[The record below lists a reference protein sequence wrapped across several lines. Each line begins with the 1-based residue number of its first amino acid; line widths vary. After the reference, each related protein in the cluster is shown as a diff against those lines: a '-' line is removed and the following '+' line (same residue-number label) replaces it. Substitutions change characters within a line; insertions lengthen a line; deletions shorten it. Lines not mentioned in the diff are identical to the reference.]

1 MSRIVVIPVYEPE
14 DCLEELAEQVMDIS
28 DELVIVDDGSADAED
43 EIWER
48 LSHVATVLHHPY
60 NRGKGAAIKTA
71 LDYIKDNYKKNDVIG
86 IMDGDGQHLP
96 ADMERLL
103 HRAQQNQ
110 NALILGVRSV
120 GEKMPLRSR
129 FGNQLTRG
137 IFRVLSGE
145 YISDTQSGLRAFS
158 GRMIPMLLK
167 VEGERY
173 EYETNVLLELVREGI
188 PVVELPIQT
197 VYKDQENS
205 TSHFHVI
212 RDSIRIYGQ
221 LFKFVGSSLLSFVV
235 DYVLFGL
242 MVWILPKGAV
252 ELFAANAIARVCS
265 ATFNYTMNTHMV
277 FHEKARKT
285 SALQYIALAVG
296 IFFLNNVILNLYA
309 QVIGLPVMA
318 AKLLTELT
326 LFIISFT
333 VQRFWIFRR
342 STGDNRVMRRAI
354 S

>member
-48 LSHVATVLHHPY
+48 LAHVATVLHHPY

-96 ADMERLL
+96 SDMDRLL
-103 HRAQQNQ
+103 QRAEQNHE
-110 NALILGVRSV
+110 AMILGVRSV

-129 FGNQLTRG
+129 LGNQLTRG

-158 GRMIPMLLK
+158 GKMIPMLLK

-221 LFKFVGSSLLSFVV
+221 LFKFAGSSFLSFVV

-265 ATFNYTMNTHMV
+265 AIFNYTMNTRMI
-277 FHEKARKT
+277 FHEKARKI

-333 VQRFWIFRR
+333 VQRFWIFRK
-342 STGDNRVMRRAI
+342 SAKDDHQMRRAAA
-354 S
+354 

>member
-43 EIWER
+43 EIWEH
-48 LSHVATVLHHPY
+48 LAHVATVLHHPY

-96 ADMERLL
+96 SDMDRLL
-103 HRAQQNQ
+103 QRAEQNHE
-110 NALILGVRSV
+110 AMILGVRSV

-129 FGNQLTRG
+129 LGNQLTRG

-158 GRMIPMLLK
+158 GKMIPMLLK

-221 LFKFVGSSLLSFVV
+221 LFKFAGSSLLSFVV

-242 MVWILPKGAV
+242 IVWILPKGAV

-265 ATFNYTMNTHMV
+265 ATFNYTMNTRMV

-333 VQRFWIFRR
+333 VQRFWIFRK
-342 STGDNRVMRRAI
+342 SAKDDHQMRRAAA
-354 S
+354 

>member
-14 DCLEELAEQVMDIS
+14 ECLEELAEQVMDIS
-28 DELVIVDDGSADAED
+28 DELIIVDDGSADTED

-48 LSHVATVLHHPY
+48 ISHMATVLHHPY

-71 LDYIKDNYKKNDVIG
+71 LEYIKDNYKKSDVIG

-96 ADMERLL
+96 TDMNRLL
-103 HRAQQNQ
+103 LRAEQNHE
-110 NALILGVRSV
+110 ALILGVRSV

-129 FGNQLTRG
+129 IGNQLTRG

-158 GRMIPMLLK
+158 GKLIPMLLK

-173 EYETNVLLELVREGI
+173 EYETNVLMELVKQGI

-221 LFKFVGSSLLSFVV
+221 LFKFTGSSLLSFAV

-242 MVWILPKGAV
+242 MVWILPEGVV
-252 ELFAANAIARVCS
+252 ELVAANAIARVFS
-265 ATFNYTMNTHMV
+265 ATFNYTMNTRIV
-277 FHEKARKT
+277 FQKKMGKT
-285 SALQYIALAVG
+285 SALQYMVLAIG
-296 IFFLNNVILNLYA
+296 IFFMNNMILNLYA
-309 QVIGLPVMA
+309 EVFGLPVME

-326 LFIISFT
+326 LFILSFT
-333 VQRFWIFRR
+333 IQRFWIFRK
-342 STGDNRVMRRAI
+342 SVKEDHLIRRAVL
-354 S
+354 